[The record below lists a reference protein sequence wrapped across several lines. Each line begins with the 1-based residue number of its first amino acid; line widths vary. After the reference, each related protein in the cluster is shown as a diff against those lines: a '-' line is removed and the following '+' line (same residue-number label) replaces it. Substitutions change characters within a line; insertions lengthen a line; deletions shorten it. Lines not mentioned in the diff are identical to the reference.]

1 MTEYQVKAL
10 FLLNFIKYVDW
21 PSDALAGP
29 NDPIV
34 IGTIGQNDLY
44 DELQHAAAGKTINGR
59 ALVIKHFA
67 DGDDLRP
74 CAILFISSSEDS
86 RLGKIMAQTGGSPIL
101 TVGEDDDFLQK
112 GGIINLDLK
121 DSKIHLEVNLKAAR
135 QVNLEI
141 SSRLLSVAEVRQE

>member
-1 MTEYQVKAL
+1 
-10 FLLNFIKYVDW
+10 
-21 PSDALAGP
+21 
-29 NDPIV
+29 
-34 IGTIGQNDLY
+34 
-44 DELQHAAAGKTINGR
+44 
-59 ALVIKHFA
+59 
-67 DGDDLRP
+67 
-74 CAILFISSSEDS
+74 
-86 RLGKIMAQTGGSPIL
+86 MAQTGGSPIL